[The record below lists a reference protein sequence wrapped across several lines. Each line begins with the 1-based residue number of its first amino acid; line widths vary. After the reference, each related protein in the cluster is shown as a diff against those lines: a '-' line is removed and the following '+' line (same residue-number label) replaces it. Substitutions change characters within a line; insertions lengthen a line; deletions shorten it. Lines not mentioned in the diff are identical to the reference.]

1 MLNWA
6 ARYFPILREL
16 RSLGEHCSI
25 LEVGSGSVGLG
36 KFHNRTFV
44 GCDVNFPTPPK
55 APMLPVIADA
65 TALPFSSRC
74 FDAVIVSDVLEHIP
88 PSQRTAVIVEA
99 LRVARSVAI
108 FAFPS
113 GTQAFE
119 CDRRLS
125 YDYDKGRVGVPPWLQ
140 EHMLYSFP
148 TEDLFEDMKS
158 KWSIKSFGNEG
169 LSFHYWIMRKEMS
182 RLWSYLFS
190 ILLFTMPRVVELLL
204 QHADREPFYRR
215 IVILQRAPQW
225 VS

>member
-1 MLNWA
+1 
-6 ARYFPILREL
+6 
-16 RSLGEHCSI
+16 
-25 LEVGSGSVGLG
+25 LG
-36 KFHNRTFV
+36 KFYNRTFV

-65 TALPFSSRC
+65 TALPFSSRS

-88 PSQRTAVIVEA
+88 PSKRTAVMFEA

-125 YDYDKGRVGVPPWLQ
+125 YDYDKAYVGVPPWLQ

-148 TEDLFEDMKS
+148 KEDLFEEMKS
-158 KWSIKSFGNEG
+158 KWSIKSFGNE
-169 LSFHYWIMRKEMS
+169 SVKFHYWLMRKEMS
-182 RLWSYLFS
+182 RLWSYFFAV
-190 ILLFTMPRVVELLL
+190 LLTIVPRFVEFVLR
-204 QHADREPFYRR
+204 QADREPFYRR
-215 IVILQRAPQW
+215 IIVMERIPHL